1 MEVVL
6 SKAIPAFIA
15 GIITFFA
22 PCTLPL
28 VPGYLGFISGVS
40 LDELDGEDANK
51 AKKKVLINSLLFILG
66 FTIVFIMLG
75 TVFGIF
81 GSILSDF
88 RIWLSRI
95 GGLFVILF
103 GLYMMGIFRLSFL
116 DFLQQEHKLNI
127 SSNLKPGSPV
137 SSILFGASFA
147 LGWSPC
153 VGPVLGSILLLAS
166 SSTSVLQGAVLLF
179 IFSIGLA
186 VPFMA
191 VALGFNKAQETINKL
206 SKYLKAISFIGG
218 IFLIFLG
225 YLLFTNQFS
234 YWNSLVFELLDWA
247 KYQDFIYQ
255 YL

>member
-1 MEVVL
+1 MEIIL

-40 LDELDGEDANK
+40 LDELENK
-51 AKKKVLINSLLFILG
+51 DSKEIKKKVLINSALFVLG
-66 FTIVFIMLG
+66 FTVVFILLG
-75 TVFGIF
+75 TIFGIF

-95 GGLFVILF
+95 GGVFVILF
-103 GLYMMGIFRLSFL
+103 GLYMMGLFRLPFL
-116 DFLQQEHKLNI
+116 NFLQKEHKLNI
-127 SSNLKPGSPV
+127 TSNLKPGSPV
-137 SSILFGASFA
+137 SSTLFGASFA

-186 VPFMA
+186 IPFMV
-191 VALGFNKAQETINKL
+191 VALGFSKAQDTINKL
-206 SKYLKAISFIGG
+206 SKYLKAVSFIGG

-234 YWNSLVFELLDWA
+234 YWNSLVFELLDWT